1 MVSLALVQLWL
12 NVLNVTVKAMLCKH
26 VTNAMEM
33 DRYIAMIAMEL
44 VMKNVL
50 GAMEEVGKNVSLA
63 LAQVEK
69 TVFRALEMDMTLM
82 ETNAICVEGKGIKIV
97 LCAMALVLIDVIIA
111 WEMAMKTVLI
121 VMALEL

>member
-1 MVSLALVQLWL
+1 
-12 NVLNVTVKAMLCKH
+12 MLCKH

-44 VMKNVL
+44 VTKNVL
-50 GAMEEVGKNVSLA
+50 GAMEELEKNVSLA

-111 WEMAMKTVLI
+111 WEMVMKTVLI
-121 VMALEL
+121 AMALEL